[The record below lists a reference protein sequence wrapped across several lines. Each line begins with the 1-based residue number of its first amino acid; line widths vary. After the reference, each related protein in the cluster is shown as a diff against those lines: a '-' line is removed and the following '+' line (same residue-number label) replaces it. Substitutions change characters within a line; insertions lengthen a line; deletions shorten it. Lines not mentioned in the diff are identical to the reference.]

1 VCSFIELDKKIQ
13 TVQDT
18 ISDLESMLLDLTLTQ
33 EVTDNIFKSL
43 DKYDERLE
51 CLIARR
57 IERELWCDN
66 HISVTIQETENE
78 WYTGEGKQ
86 LKLEV

>member
-51 CLIARR
+51 CLIAKR
-57 IERELWCDN
+57 IERDFWATS
-66 HISVTIQETENE
+66 HKTVTDIETEKE